1 MNRGSIALWVGV
13 AVMTAY
19 FLLPLYVLF
28 LIAFNPARYT
38 IEALY
43 PSLLFERPTLEN
55 FVLAFTQYNFVSPF
69 LRSASVATLVG
80 FFSVALGI
88 PAGYGLGRLSSR
100 VAYPLLVLI
109 LITNMMPG
117 IVVAV
122 PISTEFIRLR
132 LFDSVLGLA
141 LVQTL
146 VTLPL
151 AIFIMQGTFSSIPRE
166 IEYQARLDG
175 GTFRHIITKVLIPVA
190 LPGIIAAFLISW
202 MFSWDEFTYAV
213 ILSPIKPT
221 LPVEIYYSITR
232 GNLLTGVAF
241 SLIFTV
247 PVIVLTVVLQRY
259 LKGEYL
265 AGGVV
270 R

>member
-1 MNRGSIALWVGV
+1 MKKNTLLWVGV
-13 AVMTAY
+13 AVMTVY
-19 FLLPLYVLF
+19 FLFPLYVLL
-28 LIAFNPARYT
+28 LIAFNPAKFT

-43 PSLLFERPTLEN
+43 PPPIFKQPTLSN
-55 FVLAFTQYNFVSPF
+55 FILAFTQYNFVGPF

-80 FFSVALGI
+80 IFSVALGI
-88 PAGYGLGRLSSR
+88 PAGYGLGRLSSSL
-100 VAYPLLVLI
+100 AYPLLVLI

-122 PISTEFIRLR
+122 PISTEFIRLH
-132 LFDSVLGLA
+132 LFNSVLGLA

-166 IEYQARLDG
+166 VEYQARLDG
-175 GTFRHIITKVLIPVA
+175 GRFRSIITRILVPVA

-241 SLIFTV
+241 SLIFTI
-247 PVIVLTVVLQRY
+247 PVITLTVALQRY

-265 AGGVV
+265 SGGVV